1 MNNNL
6 PNAQKLNHHI
16 RKMSGRDEH
25 EENRTATSLELLFDL
40 TFVISFGF
48 ASSQFAHFIA
58 EGHYANALIGFAF
71 SSFAICWAWINFSW
85 FASAY
90 DTDDWVFR
98 LMTMMQ
104 MTGVLIFA
112 LGIKPMFISLEHGH
126 HIETKII
133 IFGYIIMRFSMVL
146 QWLRAAKQD
155 SKRRK
160 TNLNYA
166 IGILIAQIFWVATLF
181 LNVKITTMMIISTF
195 LILFELAI
203 PILSERKT
211 GGTPWHAHHIS
222 ERYMLFAII
231 ALGEGLVGTVASL
244 SSNIE
249 ASGWSLD
256 TILVGL
262 GGTGLTFCV
271 WWIYMM
277 LPSAHILHS
286 HRNRSFVWGYGQLIT
301 ICSIVAIGAGLHVAA
316 YFIAH
321 EAHINS
327 LATILSI
334 AIPFGVFIVSIYLL
348 YYHLVRSFDTLHIF
362 LLSGTLFFILLS
374 IFAAIQGINMAY
386 CLIILNLAPIVTII
400 GYELFGHKYQANAL
414 IKNISPK

>member
-1 MNNNL
+1 MNNIPEAKN
-6 PNAQKLNHHI
+6 LNHHI
-16 RKMSGRDEH
+16 KKMSGRDLH
-25 EENRTATSLELLFDL
+25 EQNRTATSLELLFDL

-58 EGHYANALIGFAF
+58 EGHYANALLGFAF

-90 DTDDWVFR
+90 DTDDWIFR
-98 LMTMMQ
+98 LLTMMQ
-104 MTGVLIFA
+104 MMGVLIFA
-112 LGIKPMFISLEHGH
+112 IGIKPLFQSIEHGE
-126 HIETKII
+126 HIESKII
-133 IFGYIIMRFSMVL
+133 IFGYVIMRVSMVI

-155 SKRRK
+155 PKRRI

-166 IGILIAQIFWVATLF
+166 FGILFAQIIWVSTLF
-181 LNVKITTMMIISTF
+181 THFSVMTTIIISF
-195 LILFELAI
+195 AIMALELSI
-203 PILSERKT
+203 PIFAERKT
-211 GGTPWHAHHIS
+211 NGTPWHAHHIS

-244 SSNIE
+244 SSNVE
-249 ASGWSLD
+249 ASGWSID

-262 GGTGLTFCV
+262 GGTGLTFGV

-277 LPSAHILHS
+277 LPSAHILHA
-286 HRNRSFVWGYGQLIT
+286 HRNRSFVWGYSQLIT
-301 ICSIVAIGAGLHVAA
+301 ISSIVAIGAGLHVAA

-327 LATILSI
+327 LATILAV
-334 AIPFGVFIVSIYLL
+334 AIPFGIFIVSIYLL
-348 YYHLVRSFDTLHIF
+348 YYYLVRSFDTLHIW

-374 IFAAIQGINMAY
+374 VFAAVQGINMAY
-386 CLIILNLAPIVTII
+386 CLIILNLAPAVTII
-400 GYELFGHKYQANAL
+400 GYELYGHKYQADAL
-414 IKNISPK
+414 VKNIKN